1 VPVRTN
7 IGGLLSSKSRH
18 GPRIAFRP
26 FVHRSRASLC
36 FPQCVSLELEPMTTD
51 KSRKLKIGAR
61 VCFNGDK
68 ADRGKV
74 TAIHANYVSIKW
86 DDGHR
91 SISSHNDM
99 KRIDLLA
106 AKR

>member
-1 VPVRTN
+1 MTPEQ
-7 IGGLLSSKSRH
+7 SK
-18 GPRIAFRP
+18 
-26 FVHRSRASLC
+26 
-36 FPQCVSLELEPMTTD
+36 
-51 KSRKLKIGAR
+51 KLQVGAR
-61 VCFNGDK
+61 VCFYGDL

-74 TAIHANYVSIKW
+74 TAIHTNYVKIKW

-99 KRIDLLA
+99 TRVDLLA